1 MVNWLASAVE
11 VCVAYVVGFSMSFRG
26 SLMLRFSD
34 SFKSYYDR
42 RFCYSRGRAIY
53 VPSLS
58 RVWPLH
64 PARIP
69 IPIPIPILILQ
80 FLKSLGSRS

>member
-1 MVNWLASAVE
+1 MNTRNAFPGEDTSGISV
-11 VCVAYVVGFSMSFRG
+11 RG
-26 SLMLRFSD
+26 RHVLVRAEGMLRFSD

-58 RVWPLH
+58 RVWLPH
-64 PARIP
+64 PAR
-69 IPIPIPILILQ
+69 IPILILQ